1 MFDISVIQK
10 SVIGLF
16 DFQLG
21 ISYIALF
28 VSLSFALWA
37 YAARRNSPEAW
48 FGLMFGQT
56 GLAYLFIRNLPL

>member
-1 MFDISVIQK
+1 MFDISVIKK

-21 ISYIALF
+21 MAYIALF

-37 YAARRNSPEAW
+37 YAARRNSLETW
-48 FGLMFGQT
+48 FGVLFGQT
-56 GLAYLFIRNLPL
+56 GLAYLFIRHLPL

>member
-1 MFDISVIQK
+1 MFDVSIIQK
-10 SVIGLF
+10 SVLGLF

-21 ISYIALF
+21 IAYIALF

-37 YAARRNSPEAW
+37 YAARRNSFSSW
-48 FGLMFGQT
+48 LGVLFGQT